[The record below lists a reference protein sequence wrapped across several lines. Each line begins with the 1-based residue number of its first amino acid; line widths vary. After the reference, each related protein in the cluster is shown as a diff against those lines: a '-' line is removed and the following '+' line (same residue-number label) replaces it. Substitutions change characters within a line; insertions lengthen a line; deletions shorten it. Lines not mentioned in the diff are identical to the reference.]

1 MVHLLRFFQS
11 SRRWLKFSFLA
22 ISILML
28 CLISTPL
35 IAQSVSLQELVQQ
48 GKQFYETG
56 QFEQALTHWEQATA
70 AYQKQQD
77 TVGMSGSLINQAQ
90 ALSALGLQRRACKT
104 LVQALKL
111 NDADNDRL
119 CDPVFYDKQVFQP
132 DLSDPLLVNVQATG
146 LRSLGN
152 VLRLIGNLEASQ
164 AVLEQSLKT
173 APKDAKADI
182 LVSLGNTLRDLGN
195 RDRDRTDKIGQIRA
209 ATAATKCLANRTGS
223 DTAIDYYNQAINCY
237 QEAATTASNP
247 FTTLQAQSN
256 HLALLVNIEQW
267 LYQNNPV
274 KAIQWNAQ
282 TRSQTTSLIT
292 NLSPLI
298 ERLPATYEGI
308 FTRINFARSLGMQPK
323 QNKLAGNNPAW
334 QVASSASISAPPAE
348 DWNTAKQLLDQA
360 WQQAQALKNI
370 RASSSAAGNL
380 GWLYEQSEQW
390 DEALLW
396 TRTGLRRA
404 KQLVSADLIYQWEW
418 QTGRILKQQGKV
430 KDAIASYDQAVTAL
444 QATRGDLVA
453 VNPDAQFSLRDT
465 AEPIYRELID
475 LILQPANPDQ
485 AALKKAVELIDFLR
499 LAELEDFLRCR
510 LAEVKTV
517 KVDQIDD
524 PTAAIFYPI
533 VLRDR
538 IEIILKLPNQA
549 NLVHYRSNVTRRD
562 LNQQIQLFKE
572 QLETTQSGADVK
584 VSAKTVY
591 GWVLKDAESYLESAK
606 IKTLVFVPDG
616 LLRDIPIS
624 SLHDGQKYLI
634 EKYAIAVTP
643 GLEILGPKQLAPR
656 KLNALIAGLSIERKI
671 TVNGK
676 PHKFDA
682 LKNVTSEIQQIKT
695 TLKRATTLADQ
706 EFTTQ
711 ALQAQTTETSYPFV
725 HLATHGQFSSNLEDT
740 FILTA
745 SDQPMSVNQLQA
757 LLQVRNQRQT
767 VPVELLVLSA
777 CETAAGDR
785 RATLGLAGI
794 AVRAGALGTLASLWV
809 VSDESTAALMGQFY
823 GKLVETSQAPN
834 KAEALRQAQLLLL
847 QDSEY
852 NHPYYWSPFV
862 LVGNWL

>member
-1 MVHLLRFFQS
+1 MVHFLRFF
-11 SRRWLKFSFLA
+11 RLRHRWLRFSVLA

-28 CLISTPL
+28 CLIPTTL
-35 IAQSVSLQELVQQ
+35 VAQSISPQELVHR
-48 GKQFYETG
+48 GKQFYAVG
-56 QFEQALTHWEQATA
+56 QFEQALSHWQQATA

-77 TVGMSGSLINQAQ
+77 TVGVSGSLINQAQ
-90 ALSALGLQRRACKT
+90 ALSALGLQRRACRT
-104 LVQALKL
+104 LVQALKSTDT
-111 NDADNDRL
+111 NSDRL
-119 CDPVFYDKQVFQP
+119 CDPTFYDKQVFQ
-132 DLSDPLLVNVQATG
+132 LDPLPVNLQATG

-152 VLRLIGNLEASQ
+152 VLRLIGNLEASE
-164 AVLEQSLKT
+164 AVLRQSWT
-173 APKDAKADI
+173 ISPQDAKADI
-182 LVSLGNTLRDLGN
+182 LVNLGNTIRDFGN
-195 RDRDRTDKIGQIRA
+195 RDRDRTEEIRLESPNA
-209 ATAATKCLANRTGS
+209 GADCLSSLASGKTI
-223 DTAIDYYNQAINCY
+223 AMDYYLQASNCY
-237 QEAATTASNP
+237 QQASTLSSSSSFTA
-247 FTTLQAQSN
+247 LQAPLN
-256 HLALLVNIEQW
+256 HLGLLVDIQQW
-267 LYQNNPV
+267 LRYNEPSSANV
-274 KAIQWNAQ
+274 W
-282 TRSQTTSLIT
+282 TSQKRPQMNGLIT
-292 NLSPLI
+292 DLEPI
-298 ERLPATYEGI
+298 IQRLPTSYEGI
-308 FTRINFARSLGMQPK
+308 SAQINFARSLVLQLDK
-323 QNKLAGNNPAW
+323 TAQNTQQREGYLASLQLTQASQTGNW
-334 QVASSASISAPPAE
+334 EQ
-348 DWNTAKQLLDQA
+348 AKRVLE
-360 WQQAQALKNI
+360 QAQEQANTLNSIQAK
-370 RASSSAAGNL
+370 AYVAGNL
-380 GWLYEQSEQW
+380 GWLAEQQGDW
-390 DEALLW
+390 AEAIIQNKAALNL
-396 TRTGLRRA
+396 TSQIQA
-404 KQLVSADLIYQWEW
+404 PEMEYQWQW
-418 QTGRILKQQGKV
+418 QAGRILKQQGKV
-430 KDAIASYDQAVTAL
+430 KDAIAAYQRAVTAL
-444 QATRGDLVA
+444 QATRGDLIA

-475 LILQPANPDQ
+475 LILQPANPEQ
-485 AALKKAVELIDFLR
+485 TALQKAVQLIDSLR

-517 KVDQIDD
+517 QVDQVDD

-538 IEIILKLPNQA
+538 LEIILKLPKQA

-562 LNQQIQLFKE
+562 LNQQIQLFQKK
-572 QLETTQSGADVK
+572 LEDRSTGADVK
-584 VSAKTVY
+584 VGAKTVY
-591 GWVLKDAESYLESAK
+591 DWVLKDAESYLESAK

-616 LLRDIPIS
+616 LLRNIPIA

-643 GLEILGPKQLAPR
+643 GLEILGPKRLAPR
-656 KLNALIAGLSIERKI
+656 KLNALIAGLSIERNI

-676 PHKFDA
+676 PYSFEA
-682 LKNVTSEIQQIKT
+682 LKNVTSEMQQIQVI
-695 TLKRATTLADQ
+695 LKRSTTLADQ

-711 ALQAQTTETSYPFV
+711 ALEAQTTETSYPFV
-725 HLATHGQFSSNLEDT
+725 HLATHGKFSSNLEDT

-823 GKLVETSQAPN
+823 GKLAETSNALH

-847 QDSEY
+847 QDSDY